1 MAVRF
6 FELFDNYLWAFSEIR
21 VVTTLES
28 RCKFADFCES
38 NTPNH
43 DIADRVCCFSINLR
57 NLMDGRGAEV
67 LALRCWARKLL
78 DDPLIDEC
86 FGVQDFVIR
95 GFRCTVRN
103 TTVRTSSMFP
113 TVYGMFVGLK

>member
-1 MAVRF
+1 MLQNFGIR
-6 FELFDNYLWAFSEIR
+6 NY
-21 VVTTLES
+21 
-28 RCKFADFCES
+28 
-38 NTPNH
+38 
-43 DIADRVCCFSINLR
+43 IADRVCCFSINLR

-86 FGVQDFVIR
+86 FGVQNFVIR

-103 TTVRTSSMFP
+103 TTACTGSHLSAEPHLQQPHVPQVASPILYDM
-113 TVYGMFVGLK
+113 